1 MFERI
6 LVICTGNICRSPMAE
21 ALLRLQLQQ
30 AGREVE
36 VRSAGVG
43 ALVNYPADDAA
54 RERMRNREIDLDA
67 HRAQQFTPELG
78 RWADLILVME
88 NSHRDAVVDIDPT
101 ARGKTYLLGHW
112 NGSKNIPDPYKR
124 TDTVWDEALAL
135 IDESLP
141 TWIRKL

>member
-21 ALLRLQLQQ
+21 ALLRQQLQQ
-30 AGREVE
+30 AGRKVE

-43 ALVNYPADDAA
+43 ALVNAQADPPA
-54 RERMRNREIDLDA
+54 RERMLARGLDIEA
-67 HRAQQFTPELG
+67 HRAQQFNTELG

-88 NSHRDAVVDIDPT
+88 KSHREAVADIDPT

-112 NGSKNIPDPYKR
+112 NGGKDIPDPYKR
-124 TDTVWDEALAL
+124 ADAVYTQALAM
-135 IDESLP
+135 IDAALP
-141 TWIRKL
+141 DWIRKL

>member
-6 LVICTGNICRSPMAE
+6 LVVCTGNICRSPMAE
-21 ALLRLQLQQ
+21 ALLRFQLQQ
-30 AGREVE
+30 AGRKVE

-43 ALVNYPADDAA
+43 ALVNYPADEAA
-54 RERMRNREIDLDA
+54 RTRMRNREIDLDT

-88 NSHRDAVVDIDPT
+88 NSHREAVADIDPT

-112 NGSKNIPDPYKR
+112 NGGKSIPDPYKR
-124 TDTVWDEALAL
+124 SDAVWDEALAL

-141 TWIRKL
+141 SWIKKL

>member
-21 ALLRLQLQQ
+21 ALLRQQLQQ
-30 AGREVE
+30 AGRNVE

-43 ALVNYPADDAA
+43 ALVNAQADPPA
-54 RERMRNREIDLDA
+54 RERMSARGLDIEE
-67 HRAQQFTPELG
+67 HRARQFTAELG

-88 NSHRDAVVDIDPT
+88 QSHREAVADIDPT

-112 NGSKNIPDPYKR
+112 NGGKEIPDPYKR
-124 TDTVWDEALAL
+124 ADAVYTQALEMIDAAL
-135 IDESLP
+135 PD
-141 TWIRKL
+141 WIRKL

>member
-21 ALLRLQLQQ
+21 ALLRQQLQQ
-30 AGREVE
+30 AGRNVE

-43 ALVNYPADDAA
+43 ALVNAQADAPA
-54 RERMRNREIDLDA
+54 RERMLARGLDIDA
-67 HRAQQFTPELG
+67 HRAQQFTAEHG

-88 NSHRDAVVDIDPT
+88 KSHREAVADIDPT

-112 NGSKNIPDPYKR
+112 NGGKEIPDPYKR
-124 TDTVWDEALAL
+124 ADAVYTQALAM
-135 IDESLP
+135 IDAALP
-141 TWIRKL
+141 DWIRKL

>member
-21 ALLRLQLQQ
+21 ALLRDQLLQ
-30 AGREVE
+30 AGRNIE

-43 ALVNYPADDAA
+43 ALVNAQADPPARQRMQA
-54 RERMRNREIDLDA
+54 RGLDLEV
-67 HRAQQFTPELG
+67 HRAQQFTSELG

-88 NSHRDAVVDIDPT
+88 RSHREAVADIDPT

-112 NGSKNIPDPYKR
+112 NGGKEIPDPYKR
-124 TDTVWDEALAL
+124 SEAVYQQALDLIDEALPNWVKRL
-135 IDESLP
+135 
-141 TWIRKL
+141 